1 MKMPN
6 RTKRIALC
14 LAVMACVAFA
24 LLYFHQKK
32 SRPEQPSIPIAA
44 HAPSHYGIDL
54 SDPQPSFGILR
65 YVHENPADDITR
77 SQAIVWLDEQA
88 RTGKPL
94 PAHQESYLLALLE
107 KGGNTDWH
115 IEYKLWL
122 FNSAFNALHHSLDP
136 KPLSEILLQLAATHP
151 HRTMRL
157 YALQH
162 IGMQR
167 SADRLTGT
175 LADQARDLLLRQSG
189 EADTEVCGSAI
200 HLLLTW
206 NKEQTEAEPDLI
218 ARALEIVTSSARP
231 IDARITAL
239 HAAERHALA
248 TARNIAADSSQPIL
262 FRKAAIALMGKHG
275 SENDLAALQAFAEEN
290 FRLAQAADPARTAIE
305 HRSKNPDRPQPLPF

>member
-1 MKMPN
+1 MKISN
-6 RTKRIALC
+6 KIQRFVLC
-14 LAVMACVAFA
+14 FAATACVAISVF
-24 LLYFHQKK
+24 YFHQKK
-32 SRPEQPSIPIAA
+32 SHPEQTSTPIVS

-65 YVHENPADDITR
+65 YVDENPADDITR

-88 RTGKPL
+88 RAGKPL
-94 PAHQESYLLALLE
+94 PSNQESYLLAMLE
-107 KGGNTDWH
+107 QGGNADWH

-122 FNSAFNALHHSLDP
+122 FNSAFNVLHHSLDP
-136 KPLSEILLQLAATHP
+136 KPLSKILLQPAATHP

-167 SADRLTGT
+167 GADRLTGT
-175 LADQARDLLLRQSG
+175 LADQARDLLMRQSG
-189 EADTEVCGSAI
+189 EADPEVCGSAI

-206 NKEQTEAEPDLI
+206 NQDQTEAEPDLI
-218 ARALEIVTSSARP
+218 AHALEIVTSPTRP

-248 TARNIAADSSQPIL
+248 TARTIAADSSHPIL
-262 FRKAAIALMGKHG
+262 FSKAAIALMGKHG

-305 HRSKNPDRPQPLPF
+305 HRSKNTDRPQPLPF